1 MKFREKITRGMAIF
15 MVVTVSMYYVFDAG
29 AIDANADEVILTDDV
44 LEEEIKQNDDLDL
57 SVDEAEAKD
66 ENKTYIVKTK
76 NERTMDLIQ
85 EKYSQSDEINDNA
98 EGNLEE
104 NNLLSVELSEEQVER
119 LEENKNIDFLE
130 EDYEIAGCR
139 NDKNKKKKVKKKK
152 HSKKENRLMTNDS
165 KYEWNVRMIQAE
177 EKFADTKDHV
187 KVAVIDSGIDWGND
201 INLVYQVS
209 LVPGEEDMTQIFM
222 DDSGHGSSVAS
233 LIAANDD
240 GNGITGINPYVDI
253 YSYRV
258 LAEGNSSP
266 VSRVVEAIYM
276 AIDQGVQIINMSFG
290 LNEYSE
296 ALKQAVRDAKKA
308 GILIIAA
315 AGNTGE
321 EGVQYPAAFE
331 EVMAVGAVNKFGTVE
346 DYSSKGE
353 EVEIVAPGELVRTT
367 GFIGSEEVLSGT
379 SLAAPQVTAIAS
391 LIWQKDLSVSAD
403 FVRGL
408 LDESA
413 NLYGAAA
420 SYGHGLV
427 DAKYALD
434 HYNEYKNKYNNM
446 NNYEEEKALI
456 SDNQSEI
463 ITFQDTG
470 CVEGSWYGDDHAAM
484 IASSKY
490 CVRAGVRFPDT
501 DGGHGIGN
509 SYFQDGWFNHMT
521 VNPWWHG
528 YYETNY
534 IKAAMYAAHM
544 ADAVGNG
551 KSFRNAS
558 PLLGYE
564 ATKQME
570 DGIQILYNDKERG
583 WKEILAYV
591 RKNGGKNQNNTNGFK
606 RAVMWGMAIHTATDT
621 YAHSAAVH
629 GAWIEHV
636 KNHSSKVPDAD
647 NKDYILWRYKDAS
660 AVAGQMME
668 QYNNKAALTARDLM
682 MPGSYT
688 IGYELIYFN
697 DYIKSVNGSL
707 NYSYRYPSWK

>member
-1 MKFREKITRGMAIF
+1 MGFREKFVRGMAIF
-15 MVVTVSMYYVFDAG
+15 MAVAVSMYYVFDAG
-29 AIDANADEVILTDDV
+29 AVIATVYAQEVV
-44 LEEEIKQNDDLDL
+44 SGEVDL
-57 SVDEAEAKD
+57 SCEETVGDTSGDIETEDAEN
-66 ENKTYIVKTK
+66 NKAYIVKTK
-76 NERTMDLIQ
+76 NQRTMDLIQ
-85 EKYSQSDEINDNA
+85 ERYSESDEINGNA
-98 EGNLEE
+98 EENLED
-104 NNLLSVELSEEQVER
+104 NNLLSVELSDEQAEG

-130 EDYEIAGCR
+130 EDYEITGCR
-139 NDKNKKKKVKKKK
+139 NEKGKKEKAKKKK

-165 KYEWNVRMIQAE
+165 EYEWNVRMIQAE
-177 EKFADTKDHV
+177 EKFADTGNHV
-187 KVAVIDSGIDWGND
+187 KVAIIDSGIDWGND

-240 GNGITGINPYVDI
+240 GSGITGINPYVDI

-258 LAEGNSSP
+258 LAEGNCSP

-276 AIDQGVQIINMSFG
+276 AINQGVHIINMSFG
-290 LNEYSE
+290 LSEYSE

-331 EVMAVGAVNKFGTVE
+331 EVMAVGAVNQFGTVE

-420 SYGHGLV
+420 SYGYGLA
-427 DAKYALD
+427 DAKYALE
-434 HYNEYKNKYNNM
+434 HYNEYKDKYNNM
-446 NNYEEEKALI
+446 HNYGEEKDLI

-463 ITFQDTG
+463 TTFQDTG

-484 IASSKY
+484 IDSSKY

-501 DGGHGIGN
+501 DKGHGIVNG
-509 SYFQDGWFNHMT
+509 YFQDGWFNHME

-544 ADAVGNG
+544 ADAVGKG

-558 PLLGYE
+558 PLLNYGGE
-564 ATKQME
+564 DRME
-570 DGIQILYNDKERG
+570 DGIQFLYNSNERG

-591 RKNGGKNQNNTNGFK
+591 REHGGKDQNNTNGFK

-621 YAHSAAVH
+621 YAHSAAVR
-629 GAWIEHV
+629 GTRIKHV
-636 KNHSSKVPDAD
+636 KNYSSTIPDAD
-647 NKDYILWRYKDAS
+647 NKEYIAWRYTDAS
-660 AVAGQMME
+660 SVARQMMG

-682 MPGSYT
+682 MPGNYT

-697 DYIKSVNGSL
+697 DYIKSVNSSL
-707 NYSYRYPSWK
+707 NYSYRYSSWK